1 MVYICTDNI
10 QRTLFPSTCLLCGAP
25 SVNGIDICNHC
36 LDDLPHNRN
45 CCRVCSLPLP
55 LPLPANH
62 SNQICGKCL
71 RQRPSFDRCYTPY
84 SYGYPIS
91 GLISSFKFSDRLYAG
106 RLLAEL
112 LINFIET
119 KRVELP
125 QLILPVPLHPARLKE
140 RGFNQALEL
149 AKPISR
155 YFNIPVDI
163 KSCRRVKAT
172 ATQSTL
178 DKKVRIKN
186 MRGAFAITEPL
197 SCEHLVLLDDV
208 VTTGT
213 TVNEL
218 AKTLKTSGVQ
228 RVDVWALARTP

>member
-1 MVYICTDNI
+1 MVYICTDYI
-10 QRTLFPSTCLLCGAP
+10 QRALFPSTCLLCG
-25 SVNGIDICNHC
+25 SLNTKGIDICTPC
-36 LDDLPHNRN
+36 LNDLPHNYN
-45 CCRVCSLPLP
+45 CCRICSLPISSSHTDP
-55 LPLPANH
+55 
-62 SNQICGKCL
+62 ICGKCL
-71 RQRPSFDRCYTPY
+71 KQTPEFDHCHTPFA
-84 SYGYPIS
+84 YGYPIS
-91 GLISSFKFSDRLYAG
+91 GLISDLKFNDKLYAG

-119 KRVELP
+119 NKIELP
-125 QLILPVPLHPARLKE
+125 ELIVPVPLHPARLRE

-155 YFNIPVDI
+155 HFNIPVDTT
-163 KSCRRVKAT
+163 SCKRIKAT

-178 DKKVRIKN
+178 DKKVRKKN
-186 MRGAFAITEPL
+186 MRGAFEIAQTMD
-197 SCEHLVLLDDV
+197 CKHLVLIDDV

-218 AKTLKTSGVQ
+218 AKMLKRAGVP